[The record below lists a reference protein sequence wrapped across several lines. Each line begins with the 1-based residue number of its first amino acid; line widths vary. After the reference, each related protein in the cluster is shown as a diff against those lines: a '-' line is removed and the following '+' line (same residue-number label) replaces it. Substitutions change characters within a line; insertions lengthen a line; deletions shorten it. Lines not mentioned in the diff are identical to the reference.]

1 MKVFPINAD
10 ATEFCVATN
19 HGRFI
24 EDVVFKTEVEA
35 RAFNYGYIRALAEAN
50 ISVGTTMGNLFK

>member
-19 HGRFI
+19 QGRFI
-24 EDVVFKTEVEA
+24 EGVVFKTEVEA
-35 RAFNYGYIRALAEAN
+35 RAFNHGYICALAEADV
-50 ISVGTTMGNLFK
+50 SVKASIGYLFK